1 MLYSISITQVKK
13 EIFFVFFILLR
24 RRYFVAKVIGM
35 VIAFIELS
43 RTYYKE
49 IFLNFNSVKERNTRK
64 LNNYNKEIK
73 NNFFIAEVIELLNSD
88 SITKENLRPWLKF

>member
-1 MLYSISITQVKK
+1 MAKIWALVSNFPIVTKTLPSVSVTKAKK

-49 IFLNFNSVKERNTRK
+49 IFLIP
-64 LNNYNKEIK
+64 LK
-73 NNFFIAEVIELLNSD
+73 NV
-88 SITKENLRPWLKF
+88 TQEN

>member
-1 MLYSISITQVKK
+1 MAKIWALVSNFPIVTKTLPSVFVTKAKK

-49 IFLNFNSVKERNTRK
+49 IFLIFNSVKERNTRK
-64 LNNYNKEIK
+64 LNN
-73 NNFFIAEVIELLNSD
+73 
-88 SITKENLRPWLKF
+88 

>member
-1 MLYSISITQVKK
+1 MAKIWALVSNFPIVTKTLTSVSVTKAKK

-49 IFLNFNSVKERNTRK
+49 IFLIP
-64 LNNYNKEIK
+64 LK
-73 NNFFIAEVIELLNSD
+73 NV
-88 SITKENLRPWLKF
+88 TQEN